1 MVMSRVRRALSM
13 PSLAMRE
20 PPPEWVEDPVALYR
34 VLRSYYHSNDLY
46 ASLQTIASDR
56 GVWSP
61 AIKGLRNPAHR
72 VVEFYVAHLWPSDF
86 ELVTTNTAI
95 AEPLGKVWQWSNWD
109 AKQRLAARWFAMLG
123 DLFIKVVSP
132 PESGRVYLQLINPE
146 YVLDFDSDV
155 RGFLTYLHIEVPVVF
170 REGDKTTPMIH
181 TEIWDKTAGTYR
193 RWQRDRRLKV
203 DELGTPNETKPL
215 SAFGID
221 FLPFVHALFQDV
233 GNDRGAGAYLHALDK
248 IDEANQQATRLH
260 QMLYRNN
267 KATWALAANAL
278 DSAGR
283 AVPPPNIQGS
293 SSSATSDNGIVEV
306 GDESFVRL
314 PGMATLLP
322 LVPNINFDAGLSI
335 LNAQLRELQDDLPE
349 LTFYRLAD
357 EGQLSG
363 AAIRMKMTAGI
374 DKILEARGNGLQ
386 ALIRANQ
393 MALTIGKAAGIDG
406 FDGVGEFDSGDLAHS
421 YAPRD
426 PIAISEAERLANEK
440 AKADAAVSQQE
451 SGVSVK
457 QTLRDRGYTPEQIA
471 SMELERDA
479 EQAAA
484 ASRVLSSFNRGVV

>member
-1 MVMSRVRRALSM
+1 MVMSRVRRALSI

-34 VLRSYYHSNDLY
+34 VLRSYYHGNDLY
-46 ASLQTIASDR
+46 AALQTIASDR

-86 ELVTTNTAI
+86 ELVTTNDAI
-95 AEPLGKVWQWSNWD
+95 VEPLGKVWQWSNWD
-109 AKQRLAARWFAMLG
+109 AKQRLAARWFSMLG
-123 DLFIKVVSP
+123 DLFIKVVSQP
-132 PESGRVYLQLINPE
+132 TSGRVYLQLINPE
-146 YVLDFDSDV
+146 NVLDFDSDV
-155 RGFLTYLHIEVPVVF
+155 RGFLTYLHIEVPIVV
-170 REGDKTTPMIH
+170 RDGDKTTPMVH
-181 TEIWDKTAGTYR
+181 TEIWDKAAGTYR

-203 DELGTPNETKPL
+203 DELGTPTETKPL

-248 IDEANQQATRLH
+248 VDEANQQATRLH

-267 KATWALAANAL
+267 KATWALQANGVDA
-278 DSAGR
+278 SGR
-283 AVPPPNIQGS
+283 PLPPPSIQGS
-293 SSSATSDNGIVEV
+293 GSAATADNGIVEI

-314 PGMATLLP
+314 PGTATLAP

-374 DKILEARGNGLQ
+374 DKIMEARGNGLQ

-393 MALTIGKAAGIDG
+393 MALTIGKATNIDG
-406 FDGVGEFDSGDLAHS
+406 FGTVGAFDSGELDHS

-426 PIAISEAERLANEK
+426 PIAISEAERLANEQ
-440 AKADAAVSQQE
+440 AKADVAIAQQQ
-451 SGVSVK
+451 SGVSQK
-457 QTLRDRGYTPEQIA
+457 ATLRDRGYSDEEIA
-471 SMELERDA
+471 QMELERDA
-479 EQAAA
+479 EQQAA
-484 ASRVLSSFNRGVV
+484 ASRVLTSFNRGLA